1 MQSRDIGRDLRKHWT
16 EPKGVK
22 LCISNIAN
30 YNNSLITEFS
40 DQTWWPIELSGGE
53 PLSTGPFLVSI
64 SSDGASDSNSAAGET
79 DYVVTRLTVTNQ
91 VTSESREV
99 THFQF
104 VSWPDYGV
112 PDSALSM
119 LTFLQ
124 RVRETQATATLN
136 LQQGQLKT
144 ILPI

>member
-1 MQSRDIGRDLRKHWT
+1 MVPYCK
-16 EPKGVK
+16 E
-22 LCISNIAN
+22 
-30 YNNSLITEFS
+30 ITEFS
-40 DQTWWPIELSGGE
+40 VQTWWPIELSGGE

-64 SSDGASDSNSAAGET
+64 SSDGASDSNSATGET

-144 ILPI
+144 ILPILRKKNLCELFSSKTPNFEAIWGL

>member
-1 MQSRDIGRDLRKHWT
+1 MIPCCK
-16 EPKGVK
+16 EIK
-22 LCISNIAN
+22 
-30 YNNSLITEFS
+30 EFS
-40 DQTWWPIELSGGE
+40 VQTWWAIELSGGE

-64 SSDGASDSNSAAGET
+64 SSDGTSDSAAGET

-144 ILPI
+144 IGQIFYANYFQARRL

>member
-1 MQSRDIGRDLRKHWT
+1 MIPCCK
-16 EPKGVK
+16 EIK
-22 LCISNIAN
+22 
-30 YNNSLITEFS
+30 EFS
-40 DQTWWPIELSGGE
+40 VQTWWPIELSGGE

-64 SSDGASDSNSAAGET
+64 SSDGTSDSAAGET

-144 ILPI
+144 IGQIFYANYFQARRL

>member
-1 MQSRDIGRDLRKHWT
+1 MIPCCK
-16 EPKGVK
+16 EIK
-22 LCISNIAN
+22 
-30 YNNSLITEFS
+30 EFS
-40 DQTWWPIELSGGE
+40 VQTWWPIELSGGE

-136 LQQGQLKT
+136 LKQGQLKT
-144 ILPI
+144 IGQIFYENYFKQDASNWL